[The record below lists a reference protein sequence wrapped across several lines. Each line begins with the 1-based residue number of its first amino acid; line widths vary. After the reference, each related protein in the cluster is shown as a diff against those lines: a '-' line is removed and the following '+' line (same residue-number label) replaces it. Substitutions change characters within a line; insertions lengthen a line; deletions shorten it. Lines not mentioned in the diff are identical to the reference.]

1 MYFYFLQKYI
11 SSYTWL
17 ELGVNKT
24 KLFNFEIFIQKSFY
38 KSFEVFFIASSS
50 NYSKYLL
57 VKKYVNTIGMNLDFI
72 TFGEFHRDSRQL
84 FCAIS

>member
-17 ELGVNKT
+17 ELGVNKN
-24 KLFNFEIFIQKSFY
+24 KMFIFEILSQQSITKDLR
-38 KSFEVFFIASSS
+38 FFIASPS
-50 NYSKYLL
+50 NYPKYLL
-57 VKKYVNTIGMNLDFI
+57 VKKYVNTIGMNLDYI
-72 TFGEFHRDSRQL
+72 TLGEFHRDSRHF